1 MYLLYV
7 DESGSPQDPNQQY
20 FVLAGV
26 AVFERKTHWLEQALD
41 NLASRI
47 DPNEPEKW
55 ELHGSPMRNGNK
67 EWRRFPKEQRQD
79 WIKEGLKICA
89 DAKQT
94 PLFAAVVKRE
104 RAAVDGI
111 DPVIFC
117 FEQLASR
124 FDMFLGRRYNNGDP
138 QRGLM
143 LFDESST
150 EQRLQALA
158 RTFKHQGHRFGK
170 LHNFAEVPVF
180 LDSKATRLIQLADLI
195 AFAIFRHY
203 EAQDSQ
209 YFDIIRHCFDQEGG
223 VIHGLKVLE

>member
-1 MYLLYV
+1 M
-7 DESGSPQDPNQQY
+7 
-20 FVLAGV
+20 LAGI
-26 AVFERKTHWLEQALD
+26 AVFERRTHWLEQALD
-41 NLASRI
+41 NLAKRI

-55 ELHGSPMRNGNK
+55 ELHGSPMRSGHK

-79 WIKEGLKICA
+79 WIKEGLQICA
-89 DAKQT
+89 DDKQS
-94 PLFAAVVKRE
+94 PLFAAVVNRD
-104 RAAVDGI
+104 RAAAQGV
-111 DPVIFC
+111 DPVEFC

-124 FDMFLGRRYNNGDP
+124 FDMYLSRWYGRGNT

-150 EQRLQALA
+150 EQRLQAMA
-158 RTFKHQGHRFGK
+158 RTIKHQGHRFGR
-170 LHNFAEVPVF
+170 LRNFAEVPVF

-209 YFDIIRHCFDQEGG
+209 YFDIIKNCFDQEGG
-223 VIHGLKVLE
+223 AMHGLKVLE